1 MSVERINNNSE
12 SIVNSGAIRG
22 LAILGIILHNYCHW
36 LSGIV
41 RENEYTFKSNNVQ
54 GMLHAFA
61 SPDSNFLLHIISFFG
76 HYGVPL
82 FLFLSAYGLEKK
94 YPSQPLS
101 VPLAGFMGHHF
112 RKLWGMM
119 IVGFAAFTMVDLITP
134 GSYHY
139 TLGNVLGQITMT
151 NNLFTNPDRAIWPG
165 PYWFFGLML
174 QLYLIY
180 RVAIFRRSSW
190 VVVFLIVLCWLVQA
204 VCLPTSDMLNQLR
217 YNSIGGILP
226 FGLGILYA
234 RFEPKV
240 PLSVCYLLALGSLVG
255 IFLGSLHYQTW
266 FVVPAFVCVF
276 GLTFVR
282 ILPQVLQNGL
292 AWVGSISAAL
302 FVSHPITRKIFIPIS
317 RQGDVYSGLV
327 LYFLASIVV
336 AIVFKRLIKLVS
348 DELFKK

>member
-1 MSVERINNNSE
+1 MSVEKIQNNSE

-94 YPSQPLS
+94 YASQPLS
-101 VPLAGFMGHHF
+101 VPFVGFMKHHF

-139 TLGNVLGQITMT
+139 TFGNVLGQITMT

-165 PYWFFGLML
+165 PYWF
-174 QLYLIY
+174 
-180 RVAIFRRSSW
+180 
-190 VVVFLIVLCWLVQA
+190 
-204 VCLPTSDMLNQLR
+204 
-217 YNSIGGILP
+217 NSIGGILP

-240 PLSVCYLLALGSLVG
+240 SLSACYLLAIGSLVG

-266 FVVPAFVCVF
+266 FVVPAFVCLF

-282 ILPQVLQNGL
+282 ILPQVLQNSL

-317 RQGDVYSGLV
+317 RQGDVYSGLL

-336 AIVFKRLIKLVS
+336 AIVFKYLIKLVS

>member
-94 YPSQPLS
+94 YASQPLS

-119 IVGFAAFTMVDLITP
+119 IVGFAAFTMIDLITP

-204 VCLPTSDMLNQLR
+204 VCLPTSDTLNQLR
-217 YNSIGGILP
+217 YNSIGGVLP

-240 PLSVCYLLALGSLVG
+240 SLSACYLLALGSLVG

-266 FVVPAFVCVF
+266 FAVPALVCVF

>member
-1 MSVERINNNSE
+1 MSVEKIQNNSE

-94 YPSQPLS
+94 YASQPQS

-139 TLGNVLGQITMT
+139 TFGNVLGQITMT

-190 VVVFLIVLCWLVQA
+190 VVVGLIALCWLVQA

-226 FGLGILYA
+226 
-234 RFEPKV
+234 
-240 PLSVCYLLALGSLVG
+240 
-255 IFLGSLHYQTW
+255 
-266 FVVPAFVCVF
+266 
-276 GLTFVR
+276 
-282 ILPQVLQNGL
+282 QVLQNSL

-317 RQGDVYSGLV
+317 RQGDVYSGLL

-336 AIVFKRLIKLVS
+336 AIVFKHLIELVS

>member
-1 MSVERINNNSE
+1 
-12 SIVNSGAIRG
+12 
-22 LAILGIILHNYCHW
+22 
-36 LSGIV
+36 
-41 RENEYTFKSNNVQ
+41 
-54 GMLHAFA
+54 
-61 SPDSNFLLHIISFFG
+61 
-76 HYGVPL
+76 
-82 FLFLSAYGLEKK
+82 
-94 YPSQPLS
+94 
-101 VPLAGFMGHHF
+101 
-112 RKLWGMM
+112 
-119 IVGFAAFTMVDLITP
+119 
-134 GSYHY
+134 
-139 TLGNVLGQITMT
+139 
-151 NNLFTNPDRAIWPG
+151 
-165 PYWFFGLML
+165 ML

-180 RVAIFRRSSW
+180 RVEIFRRSSW

-204 VCLPTSDMLNQLR
+204 VCLPTSDTLNQLR

-240 PLSVCYLLALGSLVG
+240 PLSACYLLAIGSLVG

-282 ILPQVLQNGL
+282 ILPQVLQNSL

-317 RQGDVYSGLV
+317 RQGDVYPGLV